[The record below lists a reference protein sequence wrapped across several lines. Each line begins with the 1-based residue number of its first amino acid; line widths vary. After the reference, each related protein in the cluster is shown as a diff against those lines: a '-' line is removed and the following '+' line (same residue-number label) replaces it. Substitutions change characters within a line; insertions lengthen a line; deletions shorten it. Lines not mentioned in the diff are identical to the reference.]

1 MSATRNQFHAADWV
15 VFILVLCISMGIGV
29 FHAFTGGKQ
38 KSNSEYFLGDRS
50 MRLFPVTLSILV
62 SFLSSVLILGYPAEM
77 YNQGTPMWFNAIGM
91 ALGAIVAA
99 LLFVPL
105 FHPLKLTSVN
115 EVSLKLS

>member
-1 MSATRNQFHAADWV
+1 MSITKNQFHAADWV
-15 VFILVLCISMGIGV
+15 VFIAVLCVSLGIGI

-38 KSNSEYFLGDRS
+38 KSNSEYLVGNRN
-50 MRLFPVTLSILV
+50 MKLVPVTLSILV

-77 YNQGTPMWFNAIGM
+77 YNQGTAMWFNAIGM
-91 ALGAIVAA
+91 SLGAVVAA

-115 EVSLKLS
+115 EVS